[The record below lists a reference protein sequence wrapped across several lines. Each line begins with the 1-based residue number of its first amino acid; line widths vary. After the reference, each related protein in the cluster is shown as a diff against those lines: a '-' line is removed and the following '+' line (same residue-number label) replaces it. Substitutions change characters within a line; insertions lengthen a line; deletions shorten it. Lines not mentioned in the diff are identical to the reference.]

1 MLRLALLSLIA
12 LSLGAPTYAQTAPK
26 GWKVDAGANSWTATS
41 PEQVRLVFYPAVK
54 SRSTFV
60 YWFEDEG
67 LRRTQGF
74 GGTVRAQDP
83 AERSMDP
90 DAGAFLAQTRTI
102 ESANR
107 VRTAVLSYAWETR
120 QGRQLAQIVMPLAL
134 GTESPAYK
142 AAFEQLTA
150 AWKSGVAYAPPE
162 ASTPQPTPKPAG

>member
-1 MLRLALLSLIA
+1 MSRLALLSFAAALCLIA
-12 LSLGAPTYAQTAPK
+12 PVHAQTAPK
-26 GWKVDAGANSWTATS
+26 GWKVEAGANSWIASS

-74 GGTVRAQDP
+74 GGAVRAQEP
-83 AERSMDP
+83 AVSSMDP

-102 ESANR
+102 EAANR
-107 VRTAVLSYAWETR
+107 AQTAVLSYAWETR
-120 QGRQLAQIVMPLAL
+120 QGRQLAQILLPITL

-150 AWKSGVAYAPPE
+150 AWKSGVTYA
-162 ASTPQPTPKPAG
+162 PKPAHKPAG